1 MLKIRL
7 KRTGKKHEPHYRIVV
22 AEARSRRDGRPVA
35 EIGSWHPTEN
45 KQTLDIAKYN
55 EWISKGAQPTDMV
68 RKLASGQLDPRL

>member
-22 AEARSRRDGRPVA
+22 TEARSRRDGRPVA

-45 KQTLDIAKYN
+45 KQTIDRAKYY
-55 EWISKGAQPTDMV
+55 EWVAKGAQPTQTV
-68 RKLASGQLDPRL
+68 RKLVNA

>member
-45 KQTLDIAKYN
+45 KQSLDKVKYD
-55 EWISKGAQPTDMV
+55 EWLIKGAIPTDAV
-68 RKLASGQLDPRL
+68 RKLATNH